1 MKEKIMKILKEIRF
15 DGNFENSKDFVLDG
29 LIDSFDIVALVSNL
43 NNEFNVNIKPS
54 DIMPENFCSI
64 DAIIKTIKKYQN

>member
-15 DGNFENSKDFVLDG
+15 DGDFENSKDFVMDG

-54 DIMPENFCSI
+54 DIMPENFSDINSI
-64 DAIIKTIKKYQN
+64 CTIIMKYKG

>member
-15 DGNFENSKDFVLDG
+15 DGNFENSKDFVMDG

-54 DIMPENFCSI
+54 DIMPEYFCRI